1 MKRLTPQEQLAR
13 SMSEADL
20 QQNVIS
26 LARAQGWLVAHFRP
40 GMTKRGNWVTAVQ
53 YDAAGFPDLVLVKDR
68 VIYVELK
75 AELGKLTDVQEVW
88 MSALNHAGEDTFV
101 WRPSH
106 WMNGT
111 IERVLAAIEIEE
123 IG

>member
-1 MKRLTPQEQLAR
+1 MGKRLTAQEQLAR

-20 QQNVIS
+20 QKNVIS

-53 YDAAGFPDLVLVKDR
+53 GDGAGFPDLVLVKDR

-75 AELGKLTDVQEVW
+75 KELGKLTDVQDIW
-88 MSALNHAGEDTFV
+88 MSRLNHAGADTYV

-111 IERVLAAIEIEE
+111 IEKVLTVKE

>member
-1 MKRLTPQEQLAR
+1 MGKRLTTQEQLAR
-13 SMSEADL
+13 SMSESML
-20 QQNVIS
+20 QQHVIA

-40 GMTKRGNWVTAVQ
+40 GMTKRGNWITAVQ
-53 YDAAGFPDLVLVKDR
+53 GDGAGFPDLVLVKGC
-68 VIYVELK
+68 VLYVELK
-75 AELGKLTDVQEVW
+75 TELGKLTDVQSTW
-88 MSALNHAGEDTFV
+88 MARLNHAGADTYV

-111 IERVLAAIEIEE
+111 IEKILTVEE

>member
-1 MKRLTPQEQLAR
+1 MKRLTVQEKVAR
-13 SMSEADL
+13 SMSEAEL
-20 QQNVIS
+20 QKNVIS

-53 YDAAGFPDLVLVKDR
+53 GDGAGFPDLVLVKDH

-75 AELGKLTDVQEVW
+75 AELGHLTNQQKTW
-88 MSALNHAGEDTFV
+88 MSRLSDAGEKIFV

-106 WMNGT
+106 WQNGT
-111 IERVLAAIEIEE
+111 IEKVLQDSV
-123 IG
+123 

>member
-1 MKRLTPQEQLAR
+1 MGKRLTAQEQLAR

-20 QQNVIS
+20 QKNVIS

-53 YDAAGFPDLVLVKDR
+53 GDGAGFPDLVLVKDQ

-75 AELGKLTDVQEVW
+75 AELGKLTNQQKTW
-88 MSALNHAGEDTFV
+88 MSRLSDAGEKIFV

-111 IERVLAAIEIEE
+111 IEKVLTVKE